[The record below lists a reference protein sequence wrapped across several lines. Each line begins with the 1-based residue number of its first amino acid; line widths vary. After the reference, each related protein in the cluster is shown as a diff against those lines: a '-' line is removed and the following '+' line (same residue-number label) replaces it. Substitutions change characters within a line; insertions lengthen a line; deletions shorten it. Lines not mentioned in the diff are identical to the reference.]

1 MTLAAMLL
9 VANAAM
15 AQDTKVNK
23 QMPSKADMAKH
34 RTEMMAKKYNL
45 DDNQKAKLLELNTK
59 YANQFGPM
67 RGHRPGAQQ
76 MGCCKQQ
83 KPGCANCEKG
93 KATKEKSCC
102 KAQKAGDNQSQA
114 KKRPKLTEE
123 QKAERQKR
131 FQEMKAK
138 REAYVN
144 ELGTAEAVQRR
155 QPENAGPSA
164 LQQEIIQ
171 RCRMAWP
178 GYSRHQPS
186 PLPQTPSLMPISGM
200 GLFRSWLLSCRVWE
214 RSPHLKVKKWK
225 GKRVKSAGTASY
237 STIIG
242 IITQFVETGL
252 FKRGSHL

>member
-83 KPGCANCEKG
+83 KPGCTNCEKG

-144 ELGTAEAVQRR
+144 ELKSILSEEQLKQFNADSQKMQGR
-155 QPENAGPSA
+155 QHYN
-164 LQQEIIQ
+164 
-171 RCRMAWP
+171 
-178 GYSRHQPS
+178 
-186 PLPQTPSLMPISGM
+186 
-200 GLFRSWLLSCRVWE
+200 
-214 RSPHLKVKKWK
+214 KK
-225 GKRVKSAGTASY
+225 
-237 STIIG
+237 
-242 IITQFVETGL
+242 
-252 FKRGSHL
+252 